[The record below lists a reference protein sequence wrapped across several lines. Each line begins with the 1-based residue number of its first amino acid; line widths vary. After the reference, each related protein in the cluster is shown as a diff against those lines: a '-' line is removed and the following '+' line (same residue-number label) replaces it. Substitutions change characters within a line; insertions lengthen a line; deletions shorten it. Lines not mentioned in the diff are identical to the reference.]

1 MPPIVPAFLLIFAA
15 VGAAMLAAQKYL
27 EDRRKCRVTELLSTV
42 SRVQAVS
49 APLLKERGAARG
61 PLVERLFGAVHRSLE
76 SQIRQAGLEW
86 TPERLAGLSALA
98 GCAGVVVGLVAPV
111 NLPPFVRAIVL
122 GAAMGVLP
130 LVSLRRARA
139 KRLAAFEEQ
148 FPEALDFM
156 ARSMRAGHAFTVSLE
171 MLGDEMPDPLSKEI
185 RTLFNE
191 QNLGAPLEEAMRKL
205 TDRVPLLDVRFFASA
220 VMLQKQTGGNL
231 NEILSRLAYVIR
243 ERFRLKGQ
251 VRAAS
256 AHGRATA
263 GILGALPLM
272 TCFALLFVAP
282 GYMQSMVADPDGKL
296 ILAGCA
302 VAQVIGNLVIRRII
316 DIKV

>member
-15 VGAAMLAAQKYL
+15 VCAAMLAAQKCL
-27 EDRRKCRVTELLSTV
+27 EDRRKRRVTELLSTV
-42 SRVQAVS
+42 ARVQAAA
-49 APLLKERGAARG
+49 APLLKETGAARG
-61 PLVERLFGAVHRSLE
+61 PLVERLFGAMRRSLE
-76 SQIRQAGLEW
+76 NQIRQAGLDW
-86 TPERLAGLSALA
+86 TPERLAGLCALA
-98 GCAGVVVGLVAPV
+98 AGAGIGVGLVVPV
-111 NLPPFVRAIVL
+111 NFPPVVRAAVL
-122 GAAMGVLP
+122 AAVMGVLP
-130 LVSLRRARA
+130 VVSLRRARA

-148 FPEALDFM
+148 FPDALDFM

-171 MLGDEMPDPLSKEI
+171 MLGDEMPEPLSKEI

-220 VMLQKQTGGNL
+220 VLLQKQTGGNL

-251 VRAAS
+251 VKAAS

-263 GILGALPLM
+263 GILGALPLI
-272 TCFALLFVAP
+272 TCVALLFVAP
-282 GYMQSMVADPDGKL
+282 GYMQGMMADPDGKL
-296 ILAGCA
+296 ILAGCV